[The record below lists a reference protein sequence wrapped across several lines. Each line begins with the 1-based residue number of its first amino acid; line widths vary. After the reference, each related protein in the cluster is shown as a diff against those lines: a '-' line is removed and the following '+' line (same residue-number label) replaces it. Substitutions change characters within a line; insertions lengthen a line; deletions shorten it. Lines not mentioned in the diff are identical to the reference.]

1 MLGFWLG
8 CGVCELFG
16 IIKIKRADPL
26 YYRFAYFFGAIWWDF
41 DTFLKTP
48 ITLKTT
54 KNRDPQGFISAC
66 ESRSLLTA
74 WVDRDQTQRTVKP
87 HSVKTGATSQALK
100 IARGDMRGDIWFKIQ
115 QITGMLKSWK
125 VIQVAVYHCAQS
137 HWTLYW
143 FCLPTSKKLLHEV
156 GHSYTPIAAVL
167 VHWDCYCHIWSSI
180 QGLQYH
186 RSAFAILLDLCSCF
200 SS

>member
-1 MLGFWLG
+1 MRYWWLSSYSSPAPFWPGRGWHLLSLLSWSMRAGALLMLGFWLG

-26 YYRFAYFFGAIWWDF
+26 YYRFAYFFGAIWWYF

-74 WVDRDQTQRTVKP
+74 WVDRDRTYDYGFRVHCVTTSLLPSNLTTSNILKKNRAL
-87 HSVKTGATSQALK
+87 VNDFFDEGA
-100 IARGDMRGDIWFKIQ
+100 
-115 QITGMLKSWK
+115 
-125 VIQVAVYHCAQS
+125 
-137 HWTLYW
+137 
-143 FCLPTSKKLLHEV
+143 KKL
-156 GHSYTPIAAVL
+156 
-167 VHWDCYCHIWSSI
+167 
-180 QGLQYH
+180 
-186 RSAFAILLDLCSCF
+186 ILA
-200 SS
+200 